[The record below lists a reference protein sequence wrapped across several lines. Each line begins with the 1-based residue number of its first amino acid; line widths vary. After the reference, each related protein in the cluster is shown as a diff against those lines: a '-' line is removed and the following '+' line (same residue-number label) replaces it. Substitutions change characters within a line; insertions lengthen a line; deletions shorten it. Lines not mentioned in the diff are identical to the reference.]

1 MENDTQHGRCHGRA
15 MKTPFMKTKLMAAT
29 GVALAVS
36 VCAMTSGSSSAT
48 AAIIYTVDL
57 PATGDLTLTG
67 TITTDGTLG
76 ALTLRDF
83 LDWDLT
89 VFSASLSAG
98 YHFLGPAHGPT
109 FNSTLSLGFDNVA
122 ATATSLFLPY
132 PGVFD
137 LEGIP
142 ACGGVSCGQ
151 AVVTP
156 SPPGYNVEYFRTCTD
171 AGACDE

>member
-15 MKTPFMKTKLMAAT
+15 MKAPFMKTKLMAAT

-137 LEGIP
+137 WRASLHAVACHAVKPWSRLPLP
-142 ACGGVSCGQ
+142 AITLSTLGH
-151 AVVTP
+151 ALMRARVT
-156 SPPGYNVEYFRTCTD
+156 
-171 AGACDE
+171 